1 MGPSLEVPAS
11 SCPPA
16 CVPWRESPHPALG
29 GEHRPPLVGWQ
40 GGVPAAHPAV
50 LGRCCSRAVGGSRA
64 TSPRP
69 LLCPQGPPG
78 QPGAK
83 VSARRVSDAPPPPP
97 CPAGVTGECAELTE
111 AGAPVTRPS
120 QTLLLGASG
129 RLPETAWGGALSF
142 TRPCLLTGEERGLW
156 GGTPQPLRRQM
167 VPETLGAPLGAP
179 HLSSLRAL
187 APTCPWRT
195 RTPPRGAEPVA
206 LCPWPRHPAQVAPA
220 HAALVLRMSC
230 FALQSGD
237 LSKVEFLEGH
247 ASFSSLKL

>member
-11 SCPPA
+11 SCPLA

-187 APTCPWRT
+187 APPAPGGHGRPPGVLSQSRSAPGPGSPHRWPLLTQPW
-195 RTPPRGAEPVA
+195 
-206 LCPWPRHPAQVAPA
+206 
-220 HAALVLRMSC
+220 
-230 FALQSGD
+230 
-237 LSKVEFLEGH
+237 FLECPALLCRAGTFQKL
-247 ASFSSLKL
+247 SF